1 MAETIFDISTLGTSN
16 NYITFNDDNSSIYY
30 RLKNRV
36 PQRRDIRE
44 FDIPLQENTG
54 IADFQTFMGKTMYI
68 LEGTMYPDDED
79 AFATGRAALRKLA
92 SMDIEQNDNDSDEGY
107 VPYKWTDN
115 ADKQLFMKVMY
126 VDLPESSKQGIK
138 QPFRLL
144 CKIKYPVI
152 LAQESTGA
160 TIGSS
165 TATTTGSFVLPE
177 VLPSVLGATT
187 YSSNGSVTNNGDWPS
202 YPSFT
207 IHGPVNVP
215 RITNSTTGEY
225 IEVNTNLSSSSDVL
239 TINYDQDS
247 FAIDKNGSS
256 VIGSLTSGSTYFKIE
271 PGINNLTLSGSSV
284 GSGAYAT
291 AAVFSA
297 WPLS

>member
-1 MAETIFDISTLGTSN
+1 MAETIFDTSTLGTSN
-16 NYITFNDDNSSIYY
+16 NQITFNDDNGSIYY

-36 PQRRDIRE
+36 PQRREIRE
-44 FDIPLQENTG
+44 YDIPLQENTG
-54 IADFQTFMGKTMYI
+54 IADFQTFIGKTMYI

-79 AFATGRAALRKLA
+79 AFAEGRQALRKLA
-92 SMDIEQNDNDSDEGY
+92 SMDIEQNDNDSDMGY
-107 VPYKWTDN
+107 VPYKWTDTS
-115 ADKQLFMKVMY
+115 DKQLFMKVLY
-126 VDLPESSKQGIK
+126 VDLPENSKQGIK

-144 CKIKYPVI
+144 CKLKYPVI
-152 LAQESTGA
+152 LSQDSNAG

-177 VLPSVLGATT
+177 VLPSVVGATT
-187 YSSNGSVTNNGDWPS
+187 YSSNGSVENQGDWPS

-207 IHGPVNVP
+207 VYGPVNIP
-215 RITNSTTGEY
+215 RITNTTTGEY
-225 IEVNTNLSSSSDVL
+225 MEINTNLSSSSDTL

-247 FAIDKNGSS
+247 FAIEKNGNS
-256 VIGSLTSGSTYFKIE
+256 VIGSLTNGSTYFKIQ

-284 GSGAYAT
+284 GSGAYAS
-291 AAVFSA
+291 VSVNSA

>member
-1 MAETIFDISTLGTSN
+1 MAETIFDTSTLGTSN
-16 NYITFNDDNSSIYY
+16 NQITFNDDNGTIYY

-36 PQRRDIRE
+36 PQRREIRE
-44 FDIPLQENTG
+44 YDIPLQENTG
-54 IADFQTFMGKTMYI
+54 IADFQTFIGKTMYI

-79 AFATGRAALRKLA
+79 AFAEGRQALRKLA
-92 SMDIEQNDNDSDEGY
+92 SMDIEQNDNDSDQGY
-107 VPYKWTDN
+107 VPYKWTDTS
-115 ADKQLFMKVMY
+115 DKQLFMKVMY
-126 VDLPESSKQGIK
+126 VDLPENSKQGIK

-144 CKIKYPVI
+144 CKLKYPVI
-152 LAQESTGA
+152 LSQSSNAG

-177 VLPSVLGATT
+177 VLPSVIGATT
-187 YSSNGSVTNNGDWPS
+187 YSSNGSVENQGDWPS

-207 IHGPVNVP
+207 VYGPINYP
-215 RITNSTTGEY
+215 KITNTTTGEY
-225 IEVNTNLSSSSDVL
+225 IEISQNLSSGSDVL

-247 FAIDKNGSS
+247 YAIELNGNS
-256 VIGSLTSGSTYFKIE
+256 VIGSLTSGSTLFKIQ

-284 GSGAYAT
+284 GSGAYAS
-291 AAVFSA
+291 ASVYSA

>member
-1 MAETIFDISTLGTSN
+1 MAETIFDTSTLGTSN
-16 NYITFNDDNSSIYY
+16 NSITFNDDSGTIYY

-36 PQRRDIRE
+36 PQRREIRE
-44 FDIPLQENTG
+44 FDIPLQESTG
-54 IADFQTFMGKTMYI
+54 ISDFQTFIGKTMFI

-79 AFATGRAALRKLA
+79 AFAQGRQALRKLA
-92 SMDIEQNDNDSDEGY
+92 SMQIEQDDNDADQGY
-107 VPYKWTDN
+107 VPYQWTDTS
-115 ADKQLFMKVMY
+115 DKQLFMKVMY
-126 VDLPESSKQGIK
+126 VDLPENSKQGIK
-138 QPFRLL
+138 QPFRLY

-152 LAQESTGA
+152 LSQSSNGG

-165 TATTTGSFVLPE
+165 TATTSGSFVLPK

-187 YSSNGSVTNNGDWPS
+187 YSSNGAITNDGDWPS

-207 IHGPVNVP
+207 VYGPINIP
-215 RITNSTTGEY
+215 KITNSTTGEY
-225 IEVNTNLSSSSDVL
+225 IEISTNVASASDVL

-247 FAIDKNGSS
+247 FSIELNGNS
-256 VIGSLTSGSTYFKIE
+256 VIGSLTSGSTYFKIQ

-284 GSGAYAT
+284 GSGAYASVS
-291 AAVFSA
+291 AYSA

>member
-1 MAETIFDISTLGTSN
+1 MAETIFDTSTLGTSN
-16 NYITFNDDNSSIYY
+16 NQIIFNDDTGTIYY

-36 PQRRDIRE
+36 PQRREIRE

-54 IADFQTFMGKTMYI
+54 IADFQTFIGKTMYI

-79 AFATGRAALRKLA
+79 TFAQGRQALRKLA
-92 SMDIEQNDNDSDEGY
+92 SMDIEQNDNDSDQGY

-115 ADKQLFMKVMY
+115 SPKQLFMKVMY
-126 VDLPESSKQGIK
+126 VDLPENSKQGIK

-152 LAQESTGA
+152 LSQDSNGGNL
-160 TIGSS
+160 GSS

-177 VLPSVLGATT
+177 VLPAVLGATT
-187 YSSNGSVTNNGDWPS
+187 YSSNGSVNNDGDWPS

-207 IHGPVNVP
+207 IYGPINIP
-215 RITNSTTGEY
+215 KITNTTTGEY
-225 IEVNTNLSSSSDVL
+225 IQINTNVPSASDVL

-247 FAIDKNGSS
+247 FTIELNGNS
-256 VIGSLTSGSTYFKIE
+256 VIGSLTSGSIPFKIRS
-271 PGINNLTLSGSSV
+271 GINNLTLSGSSV
-284 GSGAYAT
+284 GSGAYASV
-291 AAVFSA
+291 AAYSA

>member
-1 MAETIFDISTLGTSN
+1 MAETIFDESTLGTSN
-16 NYITFNDDNSSIYY
+16 NQITFNDDNGTIYY

-36 PQRRDIRE
+36 PQRREIRE

-54 IADFQTFMGKTMYI
+54 IADFQTFIGKTMFI

-79 AFATGRAALRKLA
+79 SFAEGRQALRKLA
-92 SMDIEQNDNDSDEGY
+92 SMDIEQNDNDSDHGY

-115 ADKQLFMKVMY
+115 SAKQLFMKVMY
-126 VDLPESSKQGIK
+126 VDLPENSKQGIK
-138 QPFRLL
+138 QPFRLF

-152 LAQESTGA
+152 LSQDSNAG

-165 TATTTGSFVLPE
+165 TATTSGSFVLPE
-177 VLPSVLGATT
+177 VLPAVLGATT
-187 YSSNGSVTNNGDWPS
+187 YSSNGSVTNDGDWPS
-202 YPSFT
+202 YPSFSVV
-207 IHGPVNVP
+207 GPINVP
-215 RITNSTTGEY
+215 KITNTTTGEY
-225 IEVNTNLSSSSDVL
+225 IEINTNLNSSSDVL
-239 TINYDQDS
+239 TINYDADS
-247 FAIDKNGSS
+247 LTVEVNGTS
-256 VIGSLTSGSTYFKIE
+256 VIGSLTSGSTYFKIQ

-291 AAVFSA
+291 VSINSA

>member
-1 MAETIFDISTLGTSN
+1 MAETIFDESTLGTSN
-16 NYITFNDDNSSIYY
+16 NQITFNDDNGTIYY

-36 PQRRDIRE
+36 PQRREIRE

-54 IADFQTFMGKTMYI
+54 IADFQTFIGKTMFI

-79 AFATGRAALRKLA
+79 SFAEGRQALRKLA
-92 SMDIEQNDNDSDEGY
+92 SMDIEQNDNDSDHGY

-115 ADKQLFMKVMY
+115 SAKQLFMKVMY
-126 VDLPESSKQGIK
+126 VDLPENSKQGIK
-138 QPFRLL
+138 QPFRLF

-152 LAQESTGA
+152 LSQDSNAG

-165 TATTTGSFVLPE
+165 TATTSGSFVLPK
-177 VLPSVLGATT
+177 VLPAVLGATT
-187 YSSNGSVTNNGDWPS
+187 YSSNGSVTNDGDWPS
-202 YPSFT
+202 YPSFSVV
-207 IHGPVNVP
+207 GPINVP
-215 RITNSTTGEY
+215 KITNTTTGEY
-225 IEVNTNLSSSSDVL
+225 IEINTNLNSSSDVL
-239 TINYDQDS
+239 TINYDADS
-247 FAIDKNGSS
+247 LTVEVNGTS
-256 VIGSLTSGSTYFKIE
+256 VIGSLTSGSTYFKIQ

-291 AAVFSA
+291 VSINSA

>member
-1 MAETIFDISTLGTSN
+1 MAETIFDTSTLGTSN
-16 NYITFNDDNSSIYY
+16 NYITFNDDTSSIYY

-36 PQRRDIRE
+36 PQRREIRE
-44 FDIPLQENTG
+44 FDIPLQEHTG
-54 IADFQTFMGKTMYI
+54 IADFQTFIGKTMYI

-79 AFATGRAALRKLA
+79 AFAQGRRALRKLA
-92 SMDIEQNDNDSDEGY
+92 SQDVEQDDNDSDQGY
-107 VPYKWTDN
+107 VPYKWTDDS
-115 ADKQLFMKVMY
+115 AKQLFMKVMY
-126 VDLPESSKQGIK
+126 VDLPENSKQGIK

-144 CKIKYPVI
+144 CKVKYPVI
-152 LAQESTGA
+152 LAQTSTGT

-165 TATTTGSFVLPE
+165 TATTSGSFVLPE

-187 YSSNGSVTNNGDWPS
+187 YSSNGSVQNDGDLAT

-207 IHGPVNVP
+207 IYGPINIP
-215 RITNSTTGEY
+215 KITNETTGEY
-225 IEVNTNLSSSSDVL
+225 IEVNTNLATASDVL

-247 FAIDKNGSS
+247 FAIDNNGNS
-256 VIGSLTSGSTYFKIE
+256 VIGSLTSGSTMFKIE
-271 PGINNLTLSGSSV
+271 PGINNLRMSGSSV

-291 AAVFSA
+291 ASVYSA